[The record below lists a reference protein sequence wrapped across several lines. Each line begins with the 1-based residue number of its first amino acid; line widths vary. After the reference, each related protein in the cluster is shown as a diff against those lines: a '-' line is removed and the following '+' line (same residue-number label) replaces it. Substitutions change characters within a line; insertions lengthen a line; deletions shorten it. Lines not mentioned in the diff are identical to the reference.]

1 MIGQS
6 GSSVSREQRHHTLHH
21 RHWSRLQSIT
31 PGSPQQQTKHTLCT
45 KRGTGPE
52 TETQNNICRVQS
64 SAVVPIVFYELSRQ
78 KLAGPRSPGLYGSTM
93 QTCWLSGLDPN
104 VYVNITGGLRGII
117 IMSRPGGAVR
127 QHPVPAPH
135 TRRLWIPCG
144 ETLPARHSLWPPP
157 PRKNW
162 TIAFVLIQNKPSL
175 GT

>member
-1 MIGQS
+1 MSAEQC
-6 GSSVSREQRHHTLHH
+6 SS
-21 RHWSRLQSIT
+21 
-31 PGSPQQQTKHTLCT
+31 
-45 KRGTGPE
+45 
-52 TETQNNICRVQS
+52 
-64 SAVVPIVFYELSRQ
+64 IVFYELSRQ
-78 KLAGPRSPGLYGSTM
+78 KLVLAGAVPRSGLYGSTM

-144 ETLPARHSLWPPP
+144 ETLPGRHSLWPAP

-162 TIAFVLIQNKPSL
+162 DCCICLHSKQAPPGYLISCNLLSTATEMNIIKSEAL
-175 GT
+175 CCTKNV